1 MHKKSCERDGKFAEA
16 EMTKRKLWSL
26 RKQADLKER
35 FELQTNYVR
44 LVLSP
49 RTKKKGS

>member
-16 EMTKRKLWSL
+16 EGTKRKLWFL

-35 FELQTNYVR
+35 LGILTNYVE
-44 LVLSP
+44 
-49 RTKKKGS
+49 